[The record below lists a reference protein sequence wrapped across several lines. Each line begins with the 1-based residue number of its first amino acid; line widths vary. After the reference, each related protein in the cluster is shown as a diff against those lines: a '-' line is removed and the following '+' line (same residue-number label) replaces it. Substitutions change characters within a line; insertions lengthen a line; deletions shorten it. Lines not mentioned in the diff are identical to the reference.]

1 MTSLTPPP
9 PLDAG
14 DSTDAGIDDSG
25 ALERDEN
32 QPNAEEVAA
41 TAARLHLALDSIT
54 VARPAAVQVLTTVD
68 DPNAD
73 AHKVAAAVE
82 RDPGFAA
89 QLMRLA
95 NSAYYGMSGRVGN
108 TSFAVTVIGFSAIR
122 SMAALSATGLDTGNE
137 PGPARFW
144 EHAAATAAACSTL
157 APRFGLVTGDAFAAG
172 LLHDLGIALLST
184 FDRDSHQRLATL
196 DGADGALLAAAERMA
211 FGMGHDDAAAH
222 VLSAWRFPP
231 AFIDA
236 IAGHHA
242 EGAPTSPLSA
252 ATRAGDA
259 VAVAAEFDAPGDTD
273 EQRRQVELL
282 CGQELELQEWSA
294 LLDTTRDRT
303 TEIIASLSVR

>member
-9 PLDAG
+9 TATAG
-14 DSTDAGIDDSG
+14 QHDVGPPASDLPS
-25 ALERDEN
+25 
-32 QPNAEEVAA
+32 AEEVAA

-82 RDPGFAA
+82 LDPGFAA
-89 QLMRLA
+89 QLIRLA
-95 NSAYYGMSGRVGN
+95 NSAYYGMSGRIGN

-122 SMAALSATGLDTGNE
+122 SMAALNATGLDSGQ
-137 PGPARFW
+137 PGPNGFW

-184 FDRDSHQRLATL
+184 FDRDSHQRLAGL
-196 DGADGALLAAAERMA
+196 DGDDGALLAAAERA
-211 FGMGHDDAAAH
+211 QFGMGHDDAAAH

-231 AFIDA
+231 TFIDA

-242 EGAPTSPLSA
+242 EGHPTSPLSA
-252 ATRAGDA
+252 ATRAGDI
-259 VAVAAEFDAPGDTD
+259 VAGVVDLSSPVESDDERREVAA
-273 EQRRQVELL
+273 L
-282 CGQELELQEWSA
+282 CGQEVTPEAWAA

-303 TEIIASLSVR
+303 AEIIASLSVR

>member
-9 PLDAG
+9 VTTSEHRAADA
-14 DSTDAGIDDSG
+14 
-25 ALERDEN
+25 
-32 QPNAEEVAA
+32 PNEEVAA

-82 RDPGFAA
+82 LDPGFAA
-89 QLMRLA
+89 QLIRLA

-108 TSFAVTVIGFSAIR
+108 TGFAVTVIGFSAIR
-122 SMAALSATGLDTGNE
+122 SMAALNATGLDSGNE
-137 PGPARFW
+137 PGPRGFW

-184 FDRDSHQRLATL
+184 FDRDGHQAIASA
-196 DGADGALLAAAERMA
+196 DGDDGALLAAAERIR

-222 VLSAWRFPP
+222 VLAAWRFPP

-242 EGAPTSPLSA
+242 EGPPTSPLSA
-252 ATRAGDA
+252 ATRAGDVVASA
-259 VAVAAEFDAPGDTD
+259 VDIESPIDSDD
-273 EQRRQVELL
+273 QRIDVSEL
-282 CGQELELQEWSA
+282 CGHEVTPQEWA
-294 LLDTTRDRT
+294 TLLDTTRERT
-303 TEIIASLSVR
+303 AEIIASLSLR